1 MHYTTNESNIY
12 NPALAQYTNND
23 TVINSNTA
31 DQQYLYQYNQNNN
44 TNIPNSPAALNP
56 PTNKGG
62 NQIPDFSPRVAQKRA
77 ERDEP
82 LDEGLVMHIREAFL
96 PFNDPSPT
104 TRASK
109 RYLVQLIGE
118 YLRDE
123 MTLKRFF
130 KELSGL
136 TSPISSVPGD
146 IYRWLVHLLIYS
158 DKDPSHKLMNF
169 LLENG
174 VDENDLEYG
183 SVKRLLSMYSNL
195 SEESEKKRENRPRHR
210 RSVSKGLRN
219 PPNKWAKEE
228 SQRLIQLV
236 NDYGDKSWK
245 KIAEH
250 VGGGKTGAQCAQH
263 WKRVL
268 CPIIRKGSWDDEE
281 ELKLFRLVEKYG
293 QSWKNI
299 ASEIGSRT
307 DIQCRYQYFK
317 SCMSREV
324 AWSQQEDDLL
334 MKKMNDIK
342 CENRDTHW
350 VEVARYMARGRLTK
364 IPRTALECRT
374 RHELLTSPPQT
385 DVKSLSSS
393 VNIVRDCP
401 DLPVVLPPDLDI
413 GTVPEINSD
422 ADEDDSDFADLAN
435 ASPLLKDSDMVRE
448 LLPTMIEA

>member
-1 MHYTTNESNIY
+1 M
-12 NPALAQYTNND
+12 
-23 TVINSNTA
+23 
-31 DQQYLYQYNQNNN
+31 
-44 TNIPNSPAALNP
+44 
-56 PTNKGG
+56 
-62 NQIPDFSPRVAQKRA
+62 PDFSPRGAQKRT

-82 LDEGLVMHIREAFL
+82 LEEGLVMHIREAFL
-96 PFNDPSPT
+96 PFNDPSPN

-195 SEESEKKRENRPRHR
+195 SEESEKKRERPRHR

-324 AWSQQEDDLL
+324 AWSPQEDDLL
-334 MKKMNDIK
+334 MKKMNEDIK
-342 CENRDTHW
+342 CENREVHW

-374 RHELLTSPPQT
+374 RHELLTSPPST

-401 DLPVVLPPDLDI
+401 DLPVVLPPDLADI
-413 GTVPEINSD
+413 GTVPEISDDADDDDDFPNSPSD
-422 ADEDDSDFADLAN
+422 ASSPSHSNSLLSALKGADN
-435 ASPLLKDSDMVRE
+435 DIVRE
-448 LLPTMIEA
+448 LVPTMIEA

>member
-1 MHYTTNESNIY
+1 MHYTTTDGHLY
-12 NPALAQYTNND
+12 NPVLAYTNTE
-23 TVINSNTA
+23 TVINTPPA
-31 DQQYLYQYNQNNN
+31 DIFQYNVN
-44 TNIPNSPAALNP
+44 TNTVPAAMTPP
-56 PTNKGG
+56 PTKAS
-62 NQIPDFSPRVAQKRA
+62 NQTSDFSPRGGNKRA

-82 LDEGLVMHIREAFL
+82 LEEGLVMHIREAFL
-96 PFNDPSPT
+96 PFNDPSPN

-130 KELSGL
+130 SELSGL

-195 SEESEKKRENRPRHR
+195 SDDSEKKRGVRPR

-281 ELKLFRLVEKYG
+281 ELKLFHLVEKYG

-324 AWSQQEDDLL
+324 TWTPQEDDLL

-342 CENRDTHW
+342 CENREIHW

-401 DLPVVLPPDLDI
+401 DLPVMLPPDLDI
-413 GTVPEINSD
+413 STVPEISD
-422 ADEDDSDFADLAN
+422 GDEEDDFTELAN
-435 ASPLLKDSDMVRE
+435 DSPIMKEGDMGRE
-448 LLPTMIEA
+448 LLPMIEA

>member
-1 MHYTTNESNIY
+1 MHYTV
-12 NPALAQYTNND
+12 ADNNLYSVPMD
-23 TVINSNTA
+23 QTV
-31 DQQYLYQYNQNNN
+31 LQNFSQ
-44 TNIPNSPAALNP
+44 NIPADPSSMYQQQQSPYLNTP
-56 PTNKGG
+56 NTPNGQPAGLGTPKGS
-62 NQIPDFSPRVAQKRA
+62 NPSDFSPRVVHKRV

-82 LDEGLVMHIREAFL
+82 LEEGLVMHIREAFL
-96 PFNDPSPT
+96 PFNDPSPN

-158 DKDPSHKLMNF
+158 DKDPAHKLMNF

-174 VDENDLEYG
+174 VSDNDLEYG
-183 SVKRLLSMYSNL
+183 SVKRLLSMYNNL
-195 SEESEKKRENRPRHR
+195 SDDSEKKARDRPRIR
-210 RSVSKGLRN
+210 KSVSKGLRN

-324 AWSQQEDDLL
+324 AWSPQEDDLL

-342 CENRDTHW
+342 GENREVHW

-374 RHELLTSPPQT
+374 RWEVLTSSP
-385 DVKSLSSS
+385 DVKTLSTS
-393 VNIVRDCP
+393 VNITLARDCP
-401 DLPVVLPPDLDI
+401 DLPAILDGELDI
-413 GTVPEINSD
+413 GTVPEISD
-422 ADEDDSDFADLAN
+422 DNEYNDDEDLDLEPSKGSAR
-435 ASPLLKDSDMVRE
+435 SPLTPMVE
-448 LLPTMIEA
+448 V

>member
-1 MHYTTNESNIY
+1 MHYTVADSNLY
-12 NPALAQYTNND
+12 NLAPTDQTVLQNFQQNIPAD
-23 TVINSNTA
+23 PSS
-31 DQQYLYQYNQNNN
+31 LYQQSPYLN
-44 TNIPNSPAALNP
+44 TPNTPNTPNVQAGLGTP
-56 PTNKGG
+56 KG
-62 NQIPDFSPRVAQKRA
+62 NAPDFSPRVAHKRA
-77 ERDEP
+77 ERDNEP
-82 LDEGLVMHIREAFL
+82 LEEGLVMHIREAFL

-158 DKDPSHKLMNF
+158 DKDPAHKLMNF

-174 VDENDLEYG
+174 VSDNDLEYG
-183 SVKRLLSMYSNL
+183 SVKRLLSMYNNL
-195 SEESEKKRENRPRHR
+195 SDDSEKKARDRPRIR
-210 RSVSKGLRN
+210 KSVSKGLRN

-324 AWSQQEDDLL
+324 AWSPQEDDLL

-342 CENRDTHW
+342 GENREVHW

-374 RHELLTSPPQT
+374 RWEILTAAPGDRP
-385 DVKSLSSS
+385 LSTS
-393 VNIVRDCP
+393 VNITLARDCP
-401 DLPVVLPPDLDI
+401 DLPVILPGDLDI
-413 GTVPEINSD
+413 GAVPEISD
-422 ADEDDSDFADLAN
+422 ENDEDDDLDILESSTKESAR
-435 ASPLLKDSDMVRE
+435 SPLTPMVE
-448 LLPTMIEA
+448 V

>member
-1 MHYTTNESNIY
+1 MHYTTNDGNIF
-12 NPALAQYTNND
+12 NPAYPYTNND
-23 TVINSNTA
+23 TVITPT
-31 DQQYLYQYNQNNN
+31 DQQQYLYPYNNTNNNN
-44 TNIPNSPAALNP
+44 TT
-56 PTNKGG
+56 TNKGS

-96 PFNDPSPT
+96 PFNDPSPN

-195 SEESEKKRENRPRHR
+195 SEESEKKRERPRHR

-324 AWSQQEDDLL
+324 AWSSQEDDLL

-342 CENRDTHW
+342 CENRDIHW

-422 ADEDDSDFADLAN
+422 ADGDEDDSDFADGLSS
-435 ASPLLKDSDMVRE
+435 ASPIMKDTDMVRE

>member
-1 MHYTTNESNIY
+1 
-12 NPALAQYTNND
+12 
-23 TVINSNTA
+23 
-31 DQQYLYQYNQNNN
+31 
-44 TNIPNSPAALNP
+44 
-56 PTNKGG
+56 
-62 NQIPDFSPRVAQKRA
+62 
-77 ERDEP
+77 
-82 LDEGLVMHIREAFL
+82 
-96 PFNDPSPT
+96 
-104 TRASK
+104 
-109 RYLVQLIGE
+109 
-118 YLRDE
+118 
-123 MTLKRFF
+123 
-130 KELSGL
+130 
-136 TSPISSVPGD
+136 
-146 IYRWLVHLLIYS
+146 
-158 DKDPSHKLMNF
+158 
-169 LLENG
+169 LENG

-195 SEESEKKRENRPRHR
+195 SEESDKKARDRPRIR
-210 RSVSKGLRN
+210 KSVSKGLRN

-281 ELKLFRLVEKYG
+281 ELKLFHLVEKYG

-324 AWSQQEDDLL
+324 AWSTQEDDLL
-334 MKKMNDIK
+334 MKKMHDVK
-342 CENRDTHW
+342 GENREVHW

-374 RHELLTSPPQT
+374 RWEVLTTSPQDPT
-385 DVKSLSSS
+385 SLSTS
-393 VNIVRDCP
+393 VNILRDCP
-401 DLPVVLPPDLDI
+401 ELPLVLPSDLDM
-413 GTVPEINSD
+413 GTVPEISD
-422 ADEDDSDFADLAN
+422 NEDDDEFDVTEVGVLITT
-435 ASPLLKDSDMVRE
+435 PMKEVEIGRDSLHSIIDG
-448 LLPTMIEA
+448 

>member
-1 MHYTTNESNIY
+1 MHYTTAESSIY
-12 NPALAQYTNND
+12 NPVLDYNNPEPVTNTNSTDPSQSLFQYN
-23 TVINSNTA
+23 VNSNNVPA
-31 DQQYLYQYNQNNN
+31 SYIPPKANNQN
-44 TNIPNSPAALNP
+44 
-56 PTNKGG
+56 
-62 NQIPDFSPRVAQKRA
+62 PDFSPRVAHKRA

-82 LDEGLVMHIREAFL
+82 LEEGLVMHIREAFL
-96 PFNDPSPT
+96 PFNDPSPS

-158 DKDPSHKLMNF
+158 DKDPAHKLMNF

-174 VDENDLEYG
+174 VNENDLEYG
-183 SVKRLLSMYSNL
+183 SVKRLLSMYNNL
-195 SEESEKKRENRPRHR
+195 SDESEKKARDRPRIR
-210 RSVSKGLRN
+210 KSVSKGLRN

-281 ELKLFRLVEKYG
+281 ELKLFHLVEKYG

-324 AWSQQEDDLL
+324 VWSPQEDDLL

-342 CENRDTHW
+342 GENRDVHW

-374 RHELLTSPPQT
+374 RWEVLTSSPQT
-385 DVKSLSSS
+385 DIRTLSSS
-393 VNIVRDCP
+393 VTITLARDCP
-401 DLPVVLPPDLDI
+401 DLPGILPSDLDI
-413 GTVPEINSD
+413 GTVPEISD
-422 ADEDDSDFADLAN
+422 NDEDEDFEPSELSALTLTPN
-435 ASPLLKDSDMVRE
+435 MKDGELVRE
-448 LLPTMIEA
+448 PVASMIEA

>member
-1 MHYTTNESNIY
+1 MHYTVADSNFYNVAPTDQPVLQTFPQNIPADPSSLYQQQPSPYLNTPNTN
-12 NPALAQYTNND
+12 TNNGQAGLG
-23 TVINSNTA
+23 TPKG
-31 DQQYLYQYNQNNN
+31 NNN
-44 TNIPNSPAALNP
+44 PS
-56 PTNKGG
+56 
-62 NQIPDFSPRVAQKRA
+62 DFSPRVAHKRT

-82 LDEGLVMHIREAFL
+82 LEEGLVMHIREAFL
-96 PFNDPSPT
+96 PFNDPSPN

-158 DKDPSHKLMNF
+158 DKDPAHKLMNF

-174 VDENDLEYG
+174 VSDNDLEYG
-183 SVKRLLSMYSNL
+183 SVKRLLSMYNNL
-195 SEESEKKRENRPRHR
+195 SEDSEKKARDRPRIR
-210 RSVSKGLRN
+210 KSVSKGLRN

-324 AWSQQEDDLL
+324 AWSPQEDDLL

-342 CENRDTHW
+342 GENRDVHW

-364 IPRTALECRT
+364 IPRTALECRS
-374 RHELLTSPPQT
+374 RWEILTSSPQT
-385 DVKSLSSS
+385 DVRTLSTS
-393 VNIVRDCP
+393 VNITLARDCP
-401 DLPVVLPPDLDI
+401 DLPVILPGDLDI
-413 GTVPEINSD
+413 GTVPEISD
-422 ADEDDSDFADLAN
+422 DNDNDEDEDLDISEPSKDSAH
-435 ASPLLKDSDMVRE
+435 SPLTPMVE
-448 LLPTMIEA
+448 V

>member
-1 MHYTTNESNIY
+1 MHYTVSDGNLYGIATQLPQEPVLQQNI
-12 NPALAQYTNND
+12 PVEHA
-23 TVINSNTA
+23 
-31 DQQYLYQYNQNNN
+31 YQYNTN
-44 TNIPNSPAALNP
+44 TNVPAGYA
-56 PTNKGG
+56 TKGAE
-62 NQIPDFSPRVAQKRA
+62 FSPRVAHKRV

-82 LDEGLVMHIREAFL
+82 LEEGLVMHIREAFL
-96 PFNDPSPT
+96 PFNDPSPS

-158 DKDPSHKLMNF
+158 DKDPAHKLMNF

-174 VDENDLEYG
+174 VNDNDLEYG
-183 SVKRLLSMYSNL
+183 SVKRLLSMYNNL
-195 SEESEKKRENRPRHR
+195 SDESEKKARDRPRVR
-210 RSVSKGLRN
+210 KSVSKGLRN

-281 ELKLFRLVEKYG
+281 ELKLFHLVEKYG

-324 AWSQQEDDLL
+324 VWSPQEDDLL

-342 CENRDTHW
+342 GENRDVHW

-374 RHELLTSPPQT
+374 RWEVLTSSPS
-385 DVKSLSSS
+385 DLASLSTS
-393 VNIVRDCP
+393 VNITLARDCADMP
-401 DLPVVLPPDLDI
+401 AILPSDIDLGSI
-413 GTVPEINSD
+413 PEMSD
-422 ADEDDSDFADLAN
+422 NEDDEEADMGVLIPPPSKSSPPTR
-435 ASPLLKDSDMVRE
+435 SPLTPMVE
-448 LLPTMIEA
+448 V

>member
-1 MHYTTNESNIY
+1 
-12 NPALAQYTNND
+12 
-23 TVINSNTA
+23 
-31 DQQYLYQYNQNNN
+31 
-44 TNIPNSPAALNP
+44 
-56 PTNKGG
+56 
-62 NQIPDFSPRVAQKRA
+62 
-77 ERDEP
+77 
-82 LDEGLVMHIREAFL
+82 
-96 PFNDPSPT
+96 
-104 TRASK
+104 
-109 RYLVQLIGE
+109 
-118 YLRDE
+118 
-123 MTLKRFF
+123 
-130 KELSGL
+130 
-136 TSPISSVPGD
+136 
-146 IYRWLVHLLIYS
+146 
-158 DKDPSHKLMNF
+158 
-169 LLENG
+169 
-174 VDENDLEYG
+174 
-183 SVKRLLSMYSNL
+183 VKRLLSMYSNL
-195 SEESEKKRENRPRHR
+195 SEESEKKRERPRHR

-324 AWSQQEDDLL
+324 AWSSQEDDLL

-342 CENRDTHW
+342 CENRDIHW

-413 GTVPEINSD
+413 GTVPNQLRRRWRRGRLRLCRRPLQRVAHHEGHRHG
-422 ADEDDSDFADLAN
+422 ARAATDDDRGVV
-435 ASPLLKDSDMVRE
+435 ASPSAGGPQAAAFLDWIWMIYFSVSFQSRKGWGGLFILFWLSFHDYSE
-448 LLPTMIEA
+448 LEIALAGV

>member
-1 MHYTTNESNIY
+1 MHYTTAESSIY
-12 NPALAQYTNND
+12 NPALAYTN
-23 TVINSNTA
+23 TEPVI
-31 DQQYLYQYNQNNN
+31 N
-44 TNIPNSPAALNP
+44 TNIPADPSQPVYQYNVNTNNVPAGYVPA
-56 PTNKGG
+56 NKGN
-62 NQIPDFSPRVAQKRA
+62 NQNSDFSPRVAHKRA

-82 LDEGLVMHIREAFL
+82 LEEGLVMHIREAFL
-96 PFNDPSPT
+96 PFNDPSPS

-158 DKDPSHKLMNF
+158 DKDPAHKLMNF

-174 VDENDLEYG
+174 VHENDLEYG
-183 SVKRLLSMYSNL
+183 SVKRLLSMYNNL
-195 SEESEKKRENRPRHR
+195 SDESEKKARDRPRIR
-210 RSVSKGLRN
+210 KSVSKGLRN

-281 ELKLFRLVEKYG
+281 ELKLFHLVEKYG

-324 AWSQQEDDLL
+324 VWSPQEDDLL
-334 MKKMNDIK
+334 MKKMNG
-342 CENRDTHW
+342 ENRDVHW

-374 RHELLTSPPQT
+374 RWEVLTSSPQT
-385 DVKSLSSS
+385 DIRTLSSS
-393 VNIVRDCP
+393 VNITLARDCP
-401 DLPVVLPPDLDI
+401 DLPGILPSDLDI
-413 GTVPEINSD
+413 GTVPEISD
-422 ADEDDSDFADLAN
+422 NDEDEDFEPSEMGALTLTPN
-435 ASPLLKDSDMVRE
+435 LKDGEIVRE
-448 LLPTMIEA
+448 PLATMIEA

>member
-1 MHYTTNESNIY
+1 MHYTVADSNMY
-12 NPALAQYTNND
+12 NLASTDQTVLQNFQTQNIPADPSSLYQQHQQSPY
-23 TVINSNTA
+23 SNTP
-31 DQQYLYQYNQNNN
+31 N
-44 TNIPNSPAALNP
+44 TPNIQAGLGTP
-56 PTNKGG
+56 KG
-62 NQIPDFSPRVAQKRA
+62 NTPDFSPRVAHKRV

-82 LDEGLVMHIREAFL
+82 LEEGLVMHIREAFL

-158 DKDPSHKLMNF
+158 DKDPAHKLMNF

-174 VDENDLEYG
+174 VSDNDLEYG
-183 SVKRLLSMYSNL
+183 SVKRLLSMYNNL
-195 SEESEKKRENRPRHR
+195 SDDSEKKARDRPRIR
-210 RSVSKGLRN
+210 KSVSKGLRN

-281 ELKLFRLVEKYG
+281 ELNLFRLVEKYG

-324 AWSQQEDDLL
+324 AWSPQEDDLL

-342 CENRDTHW
+342 GENREVHW

-374 RHELLTSPPQT
+374 RWEILTATPG
-385 DVKSLSSS
+385 DVRSLSTS
-393 VNIVRDCP
+393 VNITLARDCP
-401 DLPVVLPPDLDI
+401 DLPVILPGDLDI
-413 GTVPEINSD
+413 GTVPEILDDNE
-422 ADEDDSDFADLAN
+422 DEDDLDIIESSKDSAH
-435 ASPLLKDSDMVRE
+435 SPLTPMVE
-448 LLPTMIEA
+448 V

>member
-1 MHYTTNESNIY
+1 MHYTVADSSLY
-12 NPALAQYTNND
+12 
-23 TVINSNTA
+23 NTA
-31 DQQYLYQYNQNNN
+31 PVHTINDHVLHNIITDPSSIYQPFTQNVTTPS
-44 TNIPNSPAALNP
+44 TNVPIATLP
-56 PTNKGG
+56 PKTTAN
-62 NQIPDFSPRVAQKRA
+62 DFSPRTNNKRV

-82 LDEGLVMHIREAFL
+82 LEEGLVMHIREAFL
-96 PFNDPSPT
+96 PFNDPSPS

-174 VDENDLEYG
+174 VNDSDLEYG
-183 SVKRLLSMYSNL
+183 SVKRLLSMYNNL
-195 SEESEKKRENRPRHR
+195 SDDSEKKARDRPRIR
-210 RSVSKGLRN
+210 KSVSKGLRN

-281 ELKLFRLVEKYG
+281 ELKLFHLVEKYG

-324 AWSQQEDDLL
+324 AWSPQEDDLL

-342 CENRDTHW
+342 AENRDVHW

-374 RHELLTSPPQT
+374 RWEVLTASPTT
-385 DVKSLSSS
+385 DLRTLSSS
-393 VNIVRDCP
+393 VNITLSARDCP
-401 DLPVVLPPDLDI
+401 DLPVILPGDLDI
-413 GTVPEINSD
+413 GTVPELDDN
-422 ADEDDSDFADLAN
+422 EDDGEFEPSDIAMPHTPGKEEAHDPPV
-435 ASPLLKDSDMVRE
+435 ASMVE
-448 LLPTMIEA
+448 V

>member
-1 MHYTTNESNIY
+1 MHYTTNPVLYTPEM
-12 NPALAQYTNND
+12 ALNSPQPFNN
-23 TVINSNTA
+23 VNSPGI
-31 DQQYLYQYNQNNN
+31 
-44 TNIPNSPAALNP
+44 NIPHV
-56 PTNKGG
+56 KGN
-62 NQIPDFSPRVAQKRA
+62 NQPEFSPRTNNKRVA
-77 ERDEP
+77 ERDDQP
-82 LDEGLVMHIREAFL
+82 LEEGLVMHIREAFL
-96 PFNDPSPT
+96 PFNDPSPN

-130 KELSGL
+130 SELSGL

-195 SEESEKKRENRPRHR
+195 SEETEKKRDRRPR

-324 AWSQQEDDLL
+324 SWSPQEDDLL

-385 DVKSLSSS
+385 DVKSLTSS

-401 DLPVVLPPDLDI
+401 ELPIILPPDLDI
-413 GTVPEINSD
+413 GTVPEISD
-422 ADEDDSDFADLAN
+422 ADDDEEFTDIT
-435 ASPLLKDSDMVRE
+435 ASPLTKASAMDLG
-448 LLPTMIEA
+448 LLPNMIET

>member
-1 MHYTTNESNIY
+1 
-12 NPALAQYTNND
+12 
-23 TVINSNTA
+23 
-31 DQQYLYQYNQNNN
+31 
-44 TNIPNSPAALNP
+44 
-56 PTNKGG
+56 
-62 NQIPDFSPRVAQKRA
+62 
-77 ERDEP
+77 
-82 LDEGLVMHIREAFL
+82 
-96 PFNDPSPT
+96 
-104 TRASK
+104 
-109 RYLVQLIGE
+109 
-118 YLRDE
+118 
-123 MTLKRFF
+123 
-130 KELSGL
+130 
-136 TSPISSVPGD
+136 
-146 IYRWLVHLLIYS
+146 
-158 DKDPSHKLMNF
+158 
-169 LLENG
+169 

-195 SEESEKKRENRPRHR
+195 SDESEKKRDRVRPR

-281 ELKLFRLVEKYG
+281 ELKLFHLVEKYG

-324 AWSQQEDDLL
+324 AWTPQEDDLL
-334 MKKMNDIK
+334 LKKMNDIK
-342 CENRDTHW
+342 CENREIHW

-364 IPRTALECRT
+364 IPRTALECRA
-374 RHELLTSPPQT
+374 RYELLTAPPQT
-385 DVKSLSSS
+385 DAKTLSSS

-401 DLPVVLPPDLDI
+401 SLPVVLPPDLQDI
-413 GTVPEINSD
+413 GQVPEISED
-422 ADEDDSDFADLAN
+422 GDEDDDGFTELGSLHPDDASPSLLIKEGGSSADL
-435 ASPLLKDSDMVRE
+435 PRE
-448 LLPTMIEA
+448 LLPMIEA